1 MEEER
6 SIEISAPDVESAIQ
20 HGLAQLGVTR
30 DQVEITIISEG
41 SRGILGLG
49 ARPALVRL
57 TLKPLPATAV
67 PVSEPEPRPAV
78 APIPPSAPP
87 EAAEAWR
94 APGPPSPAEMAL
106 EEEEEAEEEKG
117 APPIDRAH
125 AEQVARDTLA
135 ELLHHMKIVGR
146 IEAHWSEPA
155 EPGAAPTLV
164 LDVFGD
170 DLGILIGRR
179 GETLDALQMITRLIV
194 SRELQRRINLIVD
207 VENYRVRREHTL
219 RQLAQRMAQQAV
231 QRRRRVSLEPM
242 PAYERRI
249 VHMEL
254 RNHPQ
259 VITESVGEGD
269 QRKVTIIPRDLRRGL
284 KAAGDRPTGH
294 RRE

>member
-6 SIEISAPDVESAIQ
+6 SIEISAPDVESAIR
-20 HGLAQLGVTR
+20 HGLAQLGVNR
-30 DQVEITIISEG
+30 DQVEITIIQEG
-41 SRGILGLG
+41 SRGLLGLG

-67 PVSEPEPRPAV
+67 PVSEPEPRPA
-78 APIPPSAPP
+78 ATPAPPSAPSG
-87 EAAEAWR
+87 AAEEWQT
-94 APGPPSPAEMAL
+94 PGPPSPAEMAL

-135 ELLHHMKIVGR
+135 ELLHHMKITGR

-269 QRKVTIIPRDLRRGL
+269 QRKVTIIPRELRRGPR
-284 KAAGDRPTGH
+284 AASDKPAGH

>member
-1 MEEER
+1 
-6 SIEISAPDVESAIQ
+6 
-20 HGLAQLGVTR
+20 
-30 DQVEITIISEG
+30 
-41 SRGILGLG
+41 
-49 ARPALVRL
+49 
-57 TLKPLPATAV
+57 
-67 PVSEPEPRPAV
+67 
-78 APIPPSAPP
+78 
-87 EAAEAWR
+87 
-94 APGPPSPAEMAL
+94 MAL
-106 EEEEEAEEEKG
+106 EEEEAEEEKG

-135 ELLHHMKIVGR
+135 ELLHHMKITGH

-207 VENYRVRREHTL
+207 VENYRVRREHSL

-249 VHMEL
+249 IHMEL

-269 QRKVTIIPRDLRRGL
+269 QRKVTIIPRDLRRGQR
-284 KAAGDRPTGH
+284 AAGSRPTGH

>member
-6 SIEISAPDVESAIQ
+6 SIEISAPDVESAIR
-20 HGLAQLGVTR
+20 HGLAQLGADR

-49 ARPALVRL
+49 ARPAIVRL
-57 TLKPLPATAV
+57 TLRPIPATAAPTHEPKPLPATAPAPPAAP
-67 PVSEPEPRPAV
+67 PVTPEGWRTPL
-78 APIPPSAPP
+78 PPS
-87 EAAEAWR
+87 
-94 APGPPSPAEMAL
+94 SAEMAL
-106 EEEEEAEEEKG
+106 EEEEAEEEKG

-135 ELLHHMKIVGR
+135 ELLHHMKITGR
-146 IEAHWSEPA
+146 IEAHWSEPV
-155 EPGAAPTLV
+155 EPDTAPTLV

-207 VENYRVRREHTL
+207 VENYRVRREYSL

-249 VHMEL
+249 IHMEL

-269 QRKVTIIPRDLRRGL
+269 QRKVTIIPRDLRRGQR
-284 KAAGDRPTGH
+284 ATGNRPTGH
-294 RRE
+294 PRE

>member
-6 SIEISAPDVESAIQ
+6 SVEISAPDVESAIR
-20 HGLAQLGVTR
+20 HGLAQLGADR

-49 ARPALVRL
+49 ARPAIVRL
-57 TLKPLPATAV
+57 TLKPIPATAA
-67 PVSEPEPRPAV
+67 PVREPEPLPTMAPA
-78 APIPPSAPP
+78 PPSAPP
-87 EAAEAWR
+87 VTPEGWR
-94 APGPPSPAEMAL
+94 APLPPSPAEMAL
-106 EEEEEAEEEKG
+106 EEEEEEEKG

-135 ELLHHMKIVGR
+135 ELLHHMKITGR

-155 EPGAAPTLV
+155 EPGTAPTLV

-207 VENYRVRREHTL
+207 VENYRVRREYSL

-249 VHMEL
+249 IHMEL

-269 QRKVTIIPRDLRRGL
+269 QRKVTIIPRDLRRGQ
-284 KAAGDRPTGH
+284 KAAGDRPTSH
-294 RRE
+294 PRK